1 MFNRTKKYITNR
13 WRSHVQLNSKTDHF
27 FILNFFLSFAGVYF
41 PGKNDFFKL
50 AWRVF
55 RVCMILHYAMILRR
69 LLQTLTMEHSS
80 DLLING
86 IHVAMGATLMLTRSL
101 LIQANFGHFKQVRKH
116 LNERSF
122 RVDDPDVQRIRQQPY
137 ELSVKVTVFFI
148 GNIIFQFIS
157 ITSSGITDMD
167 PFQLPF
173 SMKEFSVF
181 EQKFY
186 SGMYSLLWTVYSLI
200 AASNFL
206 TIYLGLIG
214 LIGLS
219 PLILSG
225 RLWIEW
231 MSDLSSNQDELNTCI
246 EHHSKIL
253 NNLKVFKNLTN
264 LSFLLLYYMTM
275 AHTAIGVIIVIFHA
289 TLDTFTIMGVEFTL
303 RYLIECYPWITRL
316 RCRKEFAGQ
325 YRQVRATILIVA
337 MQSQRSLNIST
348 GGLFELTL
356 DKFTSLIKKS
366 YTLMMVVWNMKQ
378 GEGVACIHLSNTD

>member
-1 MFNRTKKYITNR
+1 MFNRTKKYFTNC
-13 WRSHVQLNSKTDHF
+13 WRSHYS
-27 FILNFFLSFAGVYF
+27 SF
-41 PGKNDFFKL
+41 
-50 AWRVF
+50 
-55 RVCMILHYAMILRR
+55 LHYTMILRR
-69 LLQTLTMEHSS
+69 LLQTLTMEHSF

-86 IHVAMGATLMLTRSL
+86 IHVAMGAALMLTRSL
-101 LIQANFGHFKQVRKH
+101 LIQANFGHFKQVRKY

-122 RVDDPDVQRIRQQPY
+122 RVDDPDVQIIRQQSY

-167 PFQLPF
+167 PFQLSF
-173 SMKEFSVF
+173 SMKEF
-181 EQKFY
+181 
-186 SGMYSLLWTVYSLI
+186 I
-200 AASNFL
+200 
-206 TIYLGLIG
+206 
-214 LIGLS
+214 
-219 PLILSG
+219 
-225 RLWIEW
+225 
-231 MSDLSSNQDELNTCI
+231 
-246 EHHSKIL
+246 
-253 NNLKVFKNLTN
+253 
-264 LSFLLLYYMTM
+264 
-275 AHTAIGVIIVIFHA
+275 IIVIFRA

-303 RYLIECYPWITRL
+303 RYLIECYVFCHMVSSFNEEHSKIGPTLSHQPWITRL

-378 GEGVACIHLSNTD
+378 GEGVAW